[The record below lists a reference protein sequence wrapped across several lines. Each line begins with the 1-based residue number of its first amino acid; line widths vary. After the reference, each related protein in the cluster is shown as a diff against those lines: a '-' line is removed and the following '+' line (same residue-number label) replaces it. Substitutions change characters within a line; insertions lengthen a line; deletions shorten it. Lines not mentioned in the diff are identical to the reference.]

1 MRQICD
7 FLFYCLMTNDTL
19 DAGEVGAVPSSL
31 GQLEIEA
38 KIGTL
43 IDRQTGARLQLPVR
57 TESVIADGMDISFVS
72 DMTMVSLTS
81 LVHSPAVLGPLT
93 RYDLGSTSQD
103 ERIS

>member
-1 MRQICD
+1 
-7 FLFYCLMTNDTL
+7 MTNDTL

-57 TESVIADGMDISFVS
+57 TESVIADGMDVSFVS
-72 DMTMVSLTS
+72 DMTMVTLTS
-81 LVHSPAVLGPLT
+81 PVHPSADLSPLT
-93 RYDLGSTSQD
+93 QFHPGSTSQNQ
-103 ERIS
+103 RIS